1 MDHDDHP
8 KSKYI
13 RRKKQAFFGGT
24 CSWHPKHHKLAHV
37 NLLAIKSH
45 SFQKFDNVFLFNMKF
60 SLLTLAALLSLTQA
74 APAELEN
81 RASCTFT
88 DAASVAKSKTSCST
102 ITLNGI
108 AVPAGTTLDLTG
120 LKSGTN
126 VRIHHNP

>member
-1 MDHDDHP
+1 
-8 KSKYI
+8 
-13 RRKKQAFFGGT
+13 
-24 CSWHPKHHKLAHV
+24 
-37 NLLAIKSH
+37 
-45 SFQKFDNVFLFNMKF
+45 MKF

-88 DAASVAKSKTSCST
+88 DAASVKKSKTSCST
-102 ITLNGI
+102 ITLNNI

-126 VRIHHNP
+126 VSAHRDSHENHWI

>member
-1 MDHDDHP
+1 MKDNKAFNTSQAGSLWTCLPCTFNH
-8 KSKYI
+8 I
-13 RRKKQAFFGGT
+13 LFAFFQ
-24 CSWHPKHHKLAHV
+24 
-37 NLLAIKSH
+37 SH
-45 SFQKFDNVFLFNMKF
+45 TATLFNMKF
-60 SLLTLAALLSLTQA
+60 SLLTLAALLSLSQA

-102 ITLNGI
+102 ITLKGI

-126 VRIHHNP
+126 VRANQNSH